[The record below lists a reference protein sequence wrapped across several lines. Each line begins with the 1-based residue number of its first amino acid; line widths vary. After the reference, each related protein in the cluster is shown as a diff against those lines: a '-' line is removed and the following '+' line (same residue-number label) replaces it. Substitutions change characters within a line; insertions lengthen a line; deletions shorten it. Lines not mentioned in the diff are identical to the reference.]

1 MQFYF
6 SRICEATSALSKHPS
21 PKVGAQAFEYWT
33 TLVED
38 ETERMSK
45 GVMCMGYIRGCFEN
59 LLQMILQGIS
69 IVSFEEDDEDED
81 WGHALSAACCL
92 QKLSIFI
99 GNDIMDT
106 VVGFAASNIQ
116 SADWKLRYSA
126 CISLGSITEGP
137 DKQKF
142 LDLMFS
148 ALPSL
153 LSMFNDKNAKIREAL
168 SWVFHR
174 ICEHH
179 PDFVSNK

>member
-1 MQFYF
+1 
-6 SRICEATSALSKHPS
+6 
-21 PKVGAQAFEYWT
+21 
-33 TLVED
+33 
-38 ETERMSK
+38 
-45 GVMCMGYIRGCFEN
+45 
-59 LLQMILQGIS
+59 
-69 IVSFEEDDEDED
+69 
-81 WGHALSAACCL
+81 
-92 QKLSIFI
+92 
-99 GNDIMDT
+99 MDT

-142 LDLMFS
+142 LDLMLS